1 MRVAAVVFAFLPALA
16 GCSPTPPESPPSTT
30 ATVTESPR
38 AAAISETPAISSS
51 TAPAADPAA
60 AAALADAAATA
71 RACAAAHLDV
81 FTRGIENLTAN
92 SYAADVT
99 ADPPTARGSAD
110 LLIDGH
116 RRQTDFLVENGHLWI
131 TNTDGSRE
139 DVGPA
144 RGALDPTA
152 LLDPNQGLAALLG
165 LVTAATADNAPPD
178 DTGTTVAGRP
188 AQLLHAL
195 LPRQAATILLPAASI
210 GARDQVPVRLW
221 LDRSAGHALVQLIA
235 DVGDGSFV
243 LSITPAPAR
252 S

>member
-1 MRVAAVVFAFLPALA
+1 M
-16 GCSPTPPESPPSTT
+16 
-30 ATVTESPR
+30 
-38 AAAISETPAISSS
+38 ISSS
-51 TAPAADPAA
+51 TAPAADPA

-99 ADPPTARGSAD
+99 TDPPTARGSAD
-110 LLIDGH
+110 LLIDGQ

-131 TNTDGSRE
+131 TNADGSRE

-152 LLDPNQGLAALLG
+152 LLDPKLGLAALLQ
-165 LVTAATADNAPPD
+165 LVTGATFDNAQPD
-178 DTGTTVAGRP
+178 GTETTVAGRP
-188 AQLLHAL
+188 TQLLHAQ

-210 GARDQVPVRLW
+210 GSRDQVPVRLW
-221 LDRSAGHALVQLIA
+221 LDRSPDHALVQLIA
-235 DVGDGSFV
+235 EIGDGSFV
-243 LSITPAPAR
+243 LAITPAPAR